1 MAETLPDQGLV
12 LLGEV
17 VGVQGVKGLVRI
29 RSHTARPAD
38 LAAYGPLVD
47 EGGRRFVVAVKGQS
61 RGNVLASLSGVA
73 DRDAALALRGTKLY
87 VARSALPPPE
97 DEDSFYQADLIGL
110 RVEDEAGQALGR
122 VAAVENFGAG
132 DLLRLKLDSGAE
144 EYLPFTKAVVP
155 LVEISQG
162 RMVIRMPAW
171 VLVENGKE
179 EDEAR

>member
-1 MAETLPDQGLV
+1 M
-12 LLGEV
+12 
-17 VGVQGVKGLVRI
+17 
-29 RSHTARPAD
+29 
-38 LAAYGPLVD
+38 
-47 EGGRRFVVAVKGQS
+47 S
-61 RGNVLASLSGVA
+61 RGNVLASLAGVA

-110 RVEDEAGQALGR
+110 RVEDEAGQPLGR
-122 VAAVENFGAG
+122 VAAIENFGAG
-132 DLLRLKLDSGAE
+132 DLLRLRLETGAE

-155 LVEISQG
+155 TIEISQG
-162 RMVIRMPAW
+162 RMVIRMPAT